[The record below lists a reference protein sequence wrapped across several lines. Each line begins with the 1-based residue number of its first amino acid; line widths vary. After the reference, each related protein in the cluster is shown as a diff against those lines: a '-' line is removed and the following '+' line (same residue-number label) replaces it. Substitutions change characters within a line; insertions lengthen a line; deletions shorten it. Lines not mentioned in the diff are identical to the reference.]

1 MPRPR
6 FRRLSPAKRQRIME
20 AAAREFAAH
29 GYDNASLNQI
39 LQEAAIS
46 KGAAYYY
53 FDDKADLFATTV
65 SFYAAELLDVTD
77 FALADMDADNF
88 WSVLA
93 TVYEQQILHFD
104 DRPWAFG
111 AIKAAWRVPQAAF
124 EAQPTLQE
132 LVSEIHSRLHAILQ
146 RGQELGAIR
155 TDLPLDLLAGL
166 FIAIDDASDR
176 WLLANWQALQREE
189 LQKTVRGVLQ
199 GLARFMAPS
208 LPEEGA

>member
-6 FRRLSPAKRQRIME
+6 FRRLSSTKRQRIME
-20 AAAREFAAH
+20 AAAREFASH

-77 FALADMDADNF
+77 LVLSELDADNF
-88 WSVLA
+88 WSALA
-93 TVYEQQILHFD
+93 TVYERQILTFD
-104 DRPWAFG
+104 DKPWAFG
-111 AIKAAWRVPQAAF
+111 AVKAAWRIPQEAF
-124 EAQPTLQE
+124 EAQPALQQ
-132 LVSEIHSRLHAILQ
+132 LASEIHNRLHAILQ

-155 TDLPLDLLAGL
+155 TDLPLELLAGL
-166 FIAIDDASDR
+166 FIAVDDASDR
-176 WLLANWQALQREE
+176 WVLANWQDSTREE
-189 LQKTVRGVLQ
+189 LQKTVRGVFQ
-199 GLARFMAPS
+199 GLARFMAP
-208 LPEEGA
+208 PEEDL